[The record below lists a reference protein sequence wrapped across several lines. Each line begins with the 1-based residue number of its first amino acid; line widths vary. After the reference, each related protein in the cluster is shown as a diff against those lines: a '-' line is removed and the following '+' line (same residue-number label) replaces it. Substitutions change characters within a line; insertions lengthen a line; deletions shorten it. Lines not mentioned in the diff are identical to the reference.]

1 MNIASASSATQT
13 ASAATAA
20 TAGTTQTL
28 GENDFLKL
36 LTAQMQAQ
44 DPLNPM
50 DSANFAAQLAQFSS
64 VEQLTNINTQ
74 LTNMAASQASLQ
86 NTMASDLI
94 GKNVTVTGNT
104 VTLNGQAVMPY
115 TLPSDASAVSVS
127 VYDATGA
134 LVKTAPLGQQAA
146 GNNSYTWDGKD
157 NNGNTLAAGQ
167 YKFAVQAVDGS
178 GQAITATPLTSG
190 TVTGISFNNNVTY
203 LTIDNNT
210 QVQLGDVHA
219 ISGGA

>member
-1 MNIASASSATQT
+1 MDITSATSATQT
-13 ASAATAA
+13 ASAATAGP
-20 TAGTTQTL
+20 TKTL

-74 LTNMAASQASLQ
+74 LTNMAASQTSLQ

-94 GKNVTVTGNT
+94 GKKVVVTGNKA
-104 VTLNGQAVMPY
+104 TLNGQAVMPF
-115 TLPSDASAVSVS
+115 TLPSDASTVSVS

-134 LVKTAPLGQQAA
+134 LVKTAVLGQEAA
-146 GNNSYTWDGKD
+146 GNNSFTWDGKD
-157 NNGNTLAAGQ
+157 QNGNTLPAGQ
-167 YKFAVQAVDGS
+167 YTFAVNAVDGS

-190 TVTGISFNNNVTY
+190 TVTGISFNNNVTS
-203 LTIDNNT
+203 LTLDNAT
-210 QVQLGDVHA
+210 QVQLGDVHE

>member
-1 MNIASASSATQT
+1 
-13 ASAATAA
+13 
-20 TAGTTQTL
+20 
-28 GENDFLKL
+28 
-36 LTAQMQAQ
+36 
-44 DPLNPM
+44 M

-64 VEQLTNINTQ
+64 VEQLTNINTK

-94 GKNVTVTGNT
+94 GKKVTVTGNKA
-104 VTLNGQAVMPY
+104 TLNGQAAMPY
-115 TLPSDASAVSVS
+115 TLPSDASTVAVS

-134 LVKTAPLGQQAA
+134 LVKTSVLGQKSA

-157 NNGNTLAAGQ
+157 QNGNTLPAGQ
-167 YKFAVQAVDGS
+167 YTFAVNATDGS

-190 TVTGISFNNNVTY
+190 IVTGISFNNNVTS
-203 LTIDNNT
+203 LTLDNMT
-210 QVQLGDVHA
+210 QVQLGDVHE

>member
-1 MNIASASSATQT
+1 MEIASAMSATQT
-13 ASAATAA
+13 AGAATARA
-20 TAGTTQTL
+20 TQTL

-64 VEQLTNINTQ
+64 VEQLTNINTK
-74 LTNMAASQASLQ
+74 LTNLAASQASLQ

-94 GKNVTVTGNT
+94 GKKVTVAGNT
-104 VTLNGQAVMPY
+104 ATLNGQAVMPY
-115 TLPSDASAVSVS
+115 TLPSDASAVAVS
-127 VYDATGA
+127 IYDATGA
-134 LVKTAPLGQQAA
+134 LVRTAVLGQQSA

-157 NNGNTLAAGQ
+157 QNGNALPAGK
-167 YKFAVQAVDGS
+167 YAFAISAVDAS
-178 GQAITATPLTSG
+178 GQAIAATTLTSG
-190 TVTGISFNNNVTY
+190 TVTGISFNNNVTS
-203 LTIDNNT
+203 LTLDNTT
-210 QVQLGDVHA
+210 QVQLGDVHE

>member
-1 MNIASASSATQT
+1 MDITSATSATQT
-13 ASAATAA
+13 RSAT
-20 TAGTTQTL
+20 TAGATQTL

-64 VEQLTNINTQ
+64 VEQLTNINTK

-94 GKNVTVTGNT
+94 GKKVTVTGNKA
-104 VTLNGQAVMPY
+104 TLNGQAVMPY
-115 TLPSDASAVSVS
+115 TLPSDASTVAVS

-134 LVKTAPLGQQAA
+134 LVKTAVLGQKSA

-157 NNGNTLAAGQ
+157 QNGNTLPAGQ
-167 YKFAVQAVDGS
+167 YTFAVNAVGSS
-178 GQAITATPLTSG
+178 GQAITATTLTSG
-190 TVTGISFNNNVTY
+190 IVTGISFNNNVTS
-203 LTIDNNT
+203 LILDNMT
-210 QVQLGDVHA
+210 QVQLGDVHQ

>member
-1 MNIASASSATQT
+1 MEITSATSATQT
-13 ASAATAA
+13 AGAAGASK
-20 TAGTTQTL
+20 TL

-64 VEQLTNINTQ
+64 VEQLTNINTK
-74 LTNMAASQASLQ
+74 LTNLAASQASLQ

-94 GKNVTVTGNT
+94 GKKVTVAGNT
-104 VTLNGQAVMPY
+104 ATLNGQAVMPY

-127 VYDATGA
+127 VYDANGT
-134 LVKTAPLGQQAA
+134 LVRTAVLGPKAA

-157 NNGNTLAAGQ
+157 QNGNTLPAGQ
-167 YKFAVQAVDGS
+167 YAFTISAVDGS
-178 GQAITATPLTSG
+178 GQALAATTLTSG
-190 TVTGISFNNNVTY
+190 TVTGISFNNNVTS
-203 LTIDNNT
+203 LTLDNSL
-210 QVQLGDVHA
+210 QVQLGDVHE

>member
-1 MNIASASSATQT
+1 MNVTSATSATQA
-13 ASAATAA
+13 ASSS
-20 TAGTTQTL
+20 TAGPTQTL

-74 LTNMAASQASLQ
+74 LTNMAASQTSLQ

-94 GKNVTVTGNT
+94 GKKVVVTGNKA
-104 VTLNGQAVMPY
+104 TLNGQADMPY
-115 TLPSDASAVSVS
+115 TLPSDASSVSIS
-127 VYDATGA
+127 VYDATGT
-134 LVKTAPLGQQAA
+134 LVRTAVLGQKSA
-146 GNNSYTWDGKD
+146 GNNSFTWDGKD
-157 NNGNTLAAGQ
+157 QNGNTLPAGQ
-167 YKFAVQAVDGS
+167 YTFAVNAVNNS
-178 GQAITATPLTSG
+178 GQTITATPLTSG
-190 TVTGISFNNNVTY
+190 TVTGISFNNNVTS
-203 LTIDNNT
+203 LTLDNGT
-210 QVQLGDVHA
+210 QVQLGDVHE